1 LTFTTMARHTLI
13 VVFVAVLAVTNSLAY
28 SVIET
33 KSLPSSTTEQVENA
47 TQVENASVKTV
58 AEGSNVEPTELA
70 DEVVTSI
77 PETTRSPPVVDLLE
91 RKEPEGTLP
100 PDYIASTSRPVTN
113 SSKIYVTQEKHV
125 AIIKGKNPDKKSESC
140 FCGTPLPNKIV
151 GGELALIK
159 EYPWTV
165 GILRKGF
172 LGFGGSSKPFCGG
185 TLVNDRYIVT
195 ASHCVD
201 GQVASN
207 LQVLLNEQD
216 LTTTGEAK
224 TKKVD
229 VDKIIMHEGYDRRII
244 DNDIALIKLAQ
255 PVTLNEE
262 FVRPACL
269 PANNENDFDGLIATA
284 AGWGTTSQGGTQS
297 NVLLKV
303 DVPIIS
309 NKVCNSEE
317 TKYAGKITPNMLCAG
332 VLGVGGKD
340 ACQGD
345 SGGPLTIPNGGRTT
359 LIGVVS
365 WGYGCA
371 KADSPGV
378 YTRVAR
384 YPDWILR
391 HTTDAVWCS

>member
-1 LTFTTMARHTLI
+1 MARHILI
-13 VVFVAVLAVTNSLAY
+13 ALFIAGLVVSDSLSY
-28 SVIET
+28 SVIEKDSIPASPEKENGT
-33 KSLPSSTTEQVENA
+33 LVENSSLKTA
-47 TQVENASVKTV
+47 TESSSGEVI
-58 AEGSNVEPTELA
+58 TELA
-70 DEVVTSI
+70 DETVTNV
-77 PETTRSPPVVDLLE
+77 PETTRAVVDRQD

-100 PDYIASTSRPVTN
+100 PNYVASTPVPVTN
-113 SSKIYVTQEKHV
+113 SSKVYVTQEKDV
-125 AIIKGKNPDKKSESC
+125 AIIKGVNPDKKSGTC

-151 GGELALIK
+151 GGEQALIK

-165 GILRKGF
+165 GILRRGF

-185 TLVNDRYIVT
+185 TLVNDRYVVT

-201 GQVASN
+201 GQLPSN
-207 LQVLLNEQD
+207 LQILLKEQD
-216 LTTTGEAK
+216 LAVDQETL

-229 VDKIIMHEGYDRRII
+229 VAEIIMHEGYDRRTI
-244 DNDIALIKLAQ
+244 DNDIALIKLES
-255 PVTLNEE
+255 PVTLSEE
-262 FVRPACL
+262 FIRPACL
-269 PANNENDFDGLIATA
+269 PANNENDFDGLVATA
-284 AGWGTTSQGGTQS
+284 AGWGTTSQGGSQS
-297 NVLLKV
+297 SVLLKV
-303 DVPIIS
+303 AVPIIS
-309 NKVCNSEE
+309 NKVCNSNE
-317 TKYAGKITPNMLCAG
+317 TKYQGKISPNMICAG

-391 HTTDAVWCS
+391 HTSDATWCS